1 MFYPFPHSSFIL
13 LMIEHRN
20 LTLWL
25 TCHIVM
31 IQLTCPKCM
40 QCVDKWLTDR
50 FQSLCRHTGRLLFLV
65 YCRRNTV
72 PNKVSDCSPYWSL
85 LIQNIWHWLYIKSVA
100 AVLLKQKL
108 RFHNYFHTLSFFLL
122 ILVSDILIT
131 FIKTLHIIL
140 HHIKCHW
147 WDKIHISSHGQ
158 GY

>member
-1 MFYPFPHSSFIL
+1 MLLVITEIIIMFYPFPHSSFIL

-25 TCHIVM
+25 TCHIVT
-31 IQLTCPKCM
+31 IQSTCPESM

-85 LIQNIWHWLYIKSVA
+85 LIQNIWHWLYIKSVP
-100 AVLLKQKL
+100 AVLLKNL
-108 RFHNYFHTLSFFLL
+108 RFHNTYDFITTFTLKKFFL
-122 ILVSDILIT
+122 INFS
-131 FIKTLHIIL
+131 FR
-140 HHIKCHW
+140 
-147 WDKIHISSHGQ
+147 
-158 GY
+158 